1 MEIEVIKIL
10 IVDDSAVYRNLLRG
24 ILSNRNKLEII
35 GTANNGELAL
45 HQINQ
50 YKPDLVI
57 MDMEMPVMNGSDAIK
72 EIRKT
77 NSDLKILV
85 FSGLSRASIASSLS
99 LLDSGVIDVMTKP
112 DVGNSDFDQT
122 RKSIIEA
129 LIPKIYSLF
138 YLDVAQIDPEFTDKS
153 SSLSQ
158 STGNDISSETPKD
171 SGGTAPQSPKPQL
184 SGVKQGSEVL
194 HLNLKPHVIIIA
206 SSTGGPG
213 ALETIFQGIG
223 SPECVPILIVQHM
236 PVEFTKIFAE
246 RLNSICSFEV
256 REAIHGESL
265 KNGTVYIAPGDYHM
279 EVEYNDIL
287 GAGKI
292 VLHQQEKKHF
302 VRPAADYLFN
312 SVARQY
318 KQNCYA
324 MVLTGMGNDGAIGAS
339 EVKKQGGHVLIQS
352 EESAVVWGMAG
363 ATYRADAWNQIGD
376 LEFCREV
383 LTSFI
388 GNES

>member
-1 MEIEVIKIL
+1 MDIDTIKIL

-24 ILSNRNKLEII
+24 ILSNRKKLEIV
-35 GTANNGELAL
+35 GTANNGVLAL

-112 DVGNSDFDQT
+112 EASQSDFVQT
-122 RKSIIEA
+122 KKAITEA
-129 LIPKIYSLF
+129 LIPKIYNLF
-138 YLDVAQIDPEFTDKS
+138 YLDVSTIDPEFKDPSSGLLKKVSAEPLKRIAAETGSQPSPDEKKLNQRPGTD
-153 SSLSQ
+153 
-158 STGNDISSETPKD
+158 
-171 SGGTAPQSPKPQL
+171 
-184 SGVKQGSEVL
+184 VL
-194 HLNLKPHVIIIA
+194 HLNLRPHVIIIA

-213 ALETIFQGIG
+213 ALEAIFKDLG
-223 SPECVPILIVQHM
+223 SPDCVPILIVQHM
-236 PVEFTKIFAE
+236 PVEFTKIFSE

-256 REAIHGESL
+256 KEAVHGETI

-287 GAGKI
+287 KAGKI

-318 KQNCYA
+318 RQNCYG
-324 MVLTGMGNDGAIGAS
+324 MVLTGMGNDGAIGAT
-339 EVKKQGGHVLIQS
+339 EVKRHGGHILIQS

-363 ATYRADAWNQIGD
+363 ATYRADAWSQMGD
-376 LEFCREV
+376 LDFCREV

-388 GNES
+388 GNVS

>member
-1 MEIEVIKIL
+1 MDIETIKIL

-24 ILSNRNKLEII
+24 ILNNRQKLEIV

-45 HQINQ
+45 HKINQ
-50 YKPDLVI
+50 YNPDLVI
-57 MDMEMPVMNGSDAIK
+57 MDMEMPVMNGSDTIK

-112 DVGNSDFDQT
+112 EASQSGFEQT
-122 RKSIIEA
+122 KKAITEA
-129 LIPKIYSLF
+129 MIPKIYSLF
-138 YLDVAQIDPEFTDKS
+138 YMNVAEIDAEFKDS
-153 SSLSQ
+153 SSGLLKNV
-158 STGNDISSETPKD
+158 STESVKKLVSKTGSHPSSDDKKIIKRP
-171 SGGTAPQSPKPQL
+171 
-184 SGVKQGSEVL
+184 GSDVL
-194 HLNLKPHVIIIA
+194 HLNLRPHVIIIA

-213 ALETIFQGIG
+213 ALETIFKDLG
-223 SPECVPILIVQHM
+223 SPDCVPILIVQHM
-236 PVEFTKIFAE
+236 PVEFTKIFSE

-256 REAIHGESL
+256 KEAVHGESI

-279 EVEYNDIL
+279 EVEYNDKL
-287 GAGKI
+287 KAGKI
-292 VLHQQEKKHF
+292 ILHQQEKKHF

-318 KQNCYA
+318 RQNCYG

-339 EVKKQGGHVLIQS
+339 EVKKNGGHILIQS

-363 ATYRADAWNQIGD
+363 ATYRADAWSQMGD
-376 LEFCREV
+376 LDFCREV

-388 GNES
+388 GNVS